1 MYYYRCIQFFGR
13 GGFFVSFQSFDTSLE
28 SRPIRDIAYEQLKH
42 AIITGQIPA
51 GSRIVETI
59 YAEQLHIS
67 RTPLREALRR
77 LERDGLVE
85 YVLHRGVVVRA
96 FTIEDIDEIF
106 TIRNAMMMLIL
117 PSIVENVTDERIR
130 ELRDILLKMDVEYER
145 TDADALAISNRQF
158 HGTMEHISTK
168 IRILRVID
176 SQEEYIKRFQATTIA
191 SVVRRTN
198 AHQEHHEMVDL
209 LEKRDLEGLK
219 VLFRHHFEESKET
232 CLAAVRVN
240 KLIDIPND

>member
-1 MYYYRCIQFFGR
+1 MP
-13 GGFFVSFQSFDTSLE
+13 FQAFDTSLE

-51 GSRIVETI
+51 GSRIVETV
-59 YAEQLHIS
+59 YADQLHIS
-67 RTPLREALRR
+67 RTPLREALRK

-96 FTIEDIDEIF
+96 FTIDDIDEIF

-117 PSIVENVTDERIR
+117 PSVVQNATAEKIQ
-130 ELRDILLKMDVEYER
+130 ELRDILKQMDAEYER
-145 TDADALAISNRQF
+145 ADAEALAISNRLF
-158 HGTMEHISTK
+158 HGTMEHISNK
-168 IRILRVID
+168 LRILRVID

-198 AHQEHHEMVDL
+198 AHQEHHDMVNL
-209 LEKRDLEGLK
+209 LEKKDLDGLK
-219 VLFRHHFEESKET
+219 ILFQHHFEESKET
-232 CLAAVRVN
+232 CLSAVREK
-240 KLIDIPND
+240 KLIEINE